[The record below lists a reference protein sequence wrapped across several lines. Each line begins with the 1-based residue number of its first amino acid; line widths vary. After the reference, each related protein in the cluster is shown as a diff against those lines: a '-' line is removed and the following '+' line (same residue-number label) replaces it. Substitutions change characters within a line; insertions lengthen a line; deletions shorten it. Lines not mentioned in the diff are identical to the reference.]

1 MTVSSLLK
9 LQTLMVKYKL
19 LPSPLKL
26 APFVFGTTK

>member
-19 LPSPLKL
+19 LRSPLKL
-26 APFVFGTTK
+26 APFVFTTTK